1 MTNEQ
6 LLSRYSTDLEI
17 AQILLRLHH
26 EHALVK
32 ALEALRDELERVPDT
47 VSLKALAARTS
58 RGLGG
63 MESIGETAR
72 GLNDKV
78 LISVV
83 DDLYLT
89 CKQIVSSF
97 P

>member
-6 LLSRYSTDLEI
+6 LLSRFSADLEI

-26 EHALVK
+26 EHGLVK
-32 ALEALRDELERVPDT
+32 VLQTLREELERVPDT
-47 VSLKALAARTS
+47 VSLKALAARIS

-63 MESIGETAR
+63 MESIGETAT

-78 LISVV
+78 LMSLV
-83 DDLYLT
+83 DDLFAT
-89 CKQIVSSF
+89 CQQIVSSF